1 MGIGGKYS
9 LIALAGLSFVVL
21 KGDGCGGPGAT
32 STCSGAE
39 ANIVLRPGYCA
50 PIPNCVSGS
59 GTYEAQYSISTLD
72 GLPDWL
78 QLSASKGSMEDVEP
92 TTPADAFRVCA
103 SREPTA
109 MEPSKTS
116 FKVEIT
122 KPGESAF
129 VAVQQKVNVTVRS
142 TVPTVSINVV
152 EDLNNVR
159 ISSTDTATGE
169 LRGTALVG
177 GKFRVR
183 LLALNSSASSC
194 ADLTWTIQPK
204 GSATCDPGQPFEA
217 SVDLAGVDPSVD
229 ITISLSV
236 KEPSDGYVS
245 HSNKIVVNP
254 SKDDAKRFFEITGP
268 VQVAAYEMV
277 TYSAT
282 CLRGTW
288 ARQPCQPTTTFHS
301 WLWHR
306 DNALEVSAR
315 TDSVRLMMS
324 PTGST
329 TSKIDVTALDD
340 AGDEVFGTITV
351 VVQ

>member
-1 MGIGGKYS
+1 MGIGGKHS

-59 GTYEAQYSISTLD
+59 GTYQAQYSISTLD
-72 GLPDWL
+72 GLPGWL
-78 QLSASKGSMEDVEP
+78 QLSATKGSMEDFEP

-103 SREPTA
+103 AREPTA

-129 VAVQQKVNVTVRS
+129 VATQQKVNVTVRS

-152 EDLNNVR
+152 ENLNNVR

-169 LRGTALVG
+169 LRGTVLVG

-183 LLALNSSASSC
+183 LLAVNSDAGSC

-204 GSATCDPGQPFEA
+204 GAATCDPVLPFEA
-217 SVDLAGVDPSVD
+217 DVDLTGVDPGVD
-229 ITISLSV
+229 VTISLSV

-245 HSNKIVVNP
+245 HSNQIVLKP
-254 SKDDAKRFFEITGP
+254 SVDDPNARVFEISGP
-268 VQVAAYEMV
+268 IQVAAYETV
-277 TYSAT
+277 TFTAT

-288 ARQPCQPTTTFHS
+288 SRQPCNAAFHS
-301 WLWHR
+301 WGWYR
-306 DNALEVSAR
+306 DGALVPSNDA
-315 TDSVRLMMS
+315 TLSVMMS
-324 PTGST
+324 PTAV
-329 TSKIDVTALDD
+329 TSSLVEVDAIDD
-340 AGDEVFGTITV
+340 AGHQVAGSLV
-351 VVQ
+351 VSVR